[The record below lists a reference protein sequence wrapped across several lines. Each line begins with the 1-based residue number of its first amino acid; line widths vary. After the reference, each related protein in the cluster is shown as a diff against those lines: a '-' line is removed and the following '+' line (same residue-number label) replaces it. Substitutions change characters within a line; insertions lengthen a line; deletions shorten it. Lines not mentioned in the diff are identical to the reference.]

1 MDISKK
7 LKDVRENKG
16 LTIEELAEKMGMEVD
31 LIKAWEE
38 GSTMPKASELIEL
51 SKTYEMTMDEMLY
64 NDAEIPEYNN
74 DKAAYAN
81 EISPKKEKIKKAVT
95 FTKAEKITLTI
106 FPILCTIVY
115 VCLGLFMKLWNIGWI
130 VFLMIP
136 IYFVIVILL
145 RAISTDVDNA
155 FDEYANEDKVK

>member
-81 EISPKKEKIKKAVT
+81 EKQRRKKGLVKNRKSG
-95 FTKAEKITLTI
+95 
-106 FPILCTIVY
+106 
-115 VCLGLFMKLWNIGWI
+115 GLFSLK
-130 VFLMIP
+130 
-136 IYFVIVILL
+136 
-145 RAISTDVDNA
+145 RA
-155 FDEYANEDKVK
+155 